1 MTTTTTPPAN
11 PFSFPHVAIPSLRA
25 VLEGSILPLT
35 HTLAGCLA
43 VTDDAVTKD
52 YHDEDVPL
60 HIWTVRSNNL
70 HDAYEAHERGDNAEA
85 LAALRR
91 VWAV

>member
-1 MTTTTTPPAN
+1 MTTTQTSSP
-11 PFSFPHVAIPSLRA
+11 SFDHVAIPSLRA

-35 HTLAGCLA
+35 HTLAACLA
-43 VTDDAVTKD
+43 VTDDAVGKD
-52 YHDEDVPL
+52 YHNEDVPL
-60 HIWTVRSNNL
+60 RVWTARANNL

-91 VWAV
+91 VWSA